1 MRKFYKTTYTV
12 TVLSENTPPSEIMDL
27 RDVLTEC
34 ETGGWSG
41 NISGYS
47 VVELSGREAANELR
61 NQASDPG
68 FFDLDDDGSDLS

>member
-12 TVLSENTPPSEIMDL
+12 TVLSEDNPPSKGMDL

-41 NISGYS
+41 NITGHS
-47 VVELSGREAANELR
+47 VVDLSGLEAANELR
-61 NQASDPG
+61 RQGSDPG